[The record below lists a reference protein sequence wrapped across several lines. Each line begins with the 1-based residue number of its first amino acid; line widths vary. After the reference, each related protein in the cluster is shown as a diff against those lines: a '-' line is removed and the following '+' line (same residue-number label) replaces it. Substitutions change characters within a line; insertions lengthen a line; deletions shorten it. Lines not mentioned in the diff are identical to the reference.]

1 MSRLYYDKPANA
13 ASLAGG
19 SPPNPAKDY
28 LEKVAKLIPSEVLAV
43 YLGLIGWVPAV
54 RFAVSKTWLY
64 AGVFLLC
71 LVLTPLYLS
80 AMADKNKPK
89 RIHLIVSTIAFP
101 IWAYSVS
108 GGSVIPRAYDPAV
121 AGMLTLIFTAISG
134 LIPLD

>member
-1 MSRLYYDKPANA
+1 MSRLYYPKAANTA
-13 ASLAGG
+13 TLVGG
-19 SPPNPAKDY
+19 QPPNAAKDY

-64 AGVFLLC
+64 AGVFLVC